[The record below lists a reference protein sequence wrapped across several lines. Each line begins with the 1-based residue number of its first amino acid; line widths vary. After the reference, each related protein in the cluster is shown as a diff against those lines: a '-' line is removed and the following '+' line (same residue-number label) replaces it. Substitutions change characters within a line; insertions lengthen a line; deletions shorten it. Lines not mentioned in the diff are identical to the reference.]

1 MCQRKVFVFMVC
13 TMMNNKDL
21 FGIWF
26 DKCICFDCCYGQHKL
41 IRHFLYNVL
50 LSEAEYA
57 NKRRKCIVPLK
68 LQKGYE
74 ADGWLGF
81 IMGNDYFYDFT
92 KEKPDLKDVEDKLL
106 RKVKKQ
112 FTVMSEEHTDGPVSV
127 EKPTKAEDIQPL
139 RVLIIYFLWFFYFFI
154 LIHWF
159 IFGA

>member
-1 MCQRKVFVFMVC
+1 
-13 TMMNNKDL
+13 MNNKDL
-21 FGIWF
+21 LGIWF
-26 DKCICFDCCYGQHKL
+26 DRHKL
-41 IRHFLYNVL
+41 NRHFLYNVL

-57 NKRRKCIVPLK
+57 NKLRKCILPLK

-81 IMGNDYFYDFT
+81 IMGSNYFYDFT
-92 KEKPDLKDVEDKLL
+92 KEKPHLKDVEDKLL

-112 FTVMSEEHTDGPVSV
+112 FTVMSEERTYGPAIV

-139 RVLIIYFLWFFYFFI
+139 QVLIIYFPCFFYFFI

-159 IFGA
+159 IFGT